1 MFHVPNLLTT
11 LAHCDNRGHVA
22 NPNPRRK
29 CANIHSFDSWSKLV
43 AFVATILPEA
53 ALAKQTEERCWT
65 ATRRVCRVAIKEK
78 TPSDFIVMANI
89 ANVQSC
95 EWASLLSH

>member
-11 LAHCDNRGHVA
+11 LAHCNNRGHVA

-53 ALAKQTEERCWT
+53 AFQNK
-65 ATRRVCRVAIKEK
+65 RR
-78 TPSDFIVMANI
+78 
-89 ANVQSC
+89 NVVG
-95 EWASLLSH
+95 LLPGGSAGWLSRRKCLRTLL